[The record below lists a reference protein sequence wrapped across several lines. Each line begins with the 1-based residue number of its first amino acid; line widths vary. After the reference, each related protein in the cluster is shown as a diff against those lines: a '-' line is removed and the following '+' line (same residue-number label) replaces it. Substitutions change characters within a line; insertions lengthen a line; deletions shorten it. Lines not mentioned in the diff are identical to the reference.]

1 MATSTARGSSDGA
14 QPQVPPPPGVVD
26 APLPP
31 AMAARAS
38 DLGVSKAGLDTTRTF
53 VLAVL
58 AGAFIALGAMFA
70 TVVTA
75 GASDVPY
82 GLARLAGGVVFT
94 LGLVLV
100 VVAGA
105 ELFTGHNLIV
115 MAWAD
120 RRVTLGRLLR
130 NWGIVYAGNLVGA
143 LATALLV
150 YAARQYEFGD
160 GAVGLNALAIANT
173 KASLGWGQAVAL
185 GILCNALVC
194 LAVWLSYGARSLTDK
209 FFAILLPISAFV
221 AAGFEHC
228 VANMFF
234 IPMGLL
240 VKSDDAFVS
249 AQGDA
254 APDLA
259 TLTWQRFVGAN
270 LVPVTLGN
278 IVGGAVM
285 VGAIYWFVYLR
296 KQDVPPAQQLPAD
309 VR

>member
-1 MATSTARGSSDGA
+1 MATSTARAPSDGA

-75 GASDVPY
+75 GAGDVPY

-105 ELFTGHNLIV
+105 ELFTGNNLIV

-221 AAGFEHC
+221 AAGFEHS
-228 VANMFF
+228 VANMYFL
-234 IPMGLL
+234 PVGLF
-240 VKSDDAFVS
+240 VKSGAADSFWQSTGAS
-249 AQGDA
+249 ASDYGE
-254 APDLA
+254 
-259 TLTWQRFVGAN
+259 LTWGHAAFDN
-270 LVPVTLGN
+270 ILPVTLGN
-278 IVGGAVM
+278 IFGGAVM
-285 VGAIYWFVYLR
+285 VGLVYWLVYR
-296 KQDVPPAQQLPAD
+296 RPTQASPGA
-309 VR
+309 